1 MRTTMLVAL
10 VAVLCGT
17 AACGG
22 GAGPAA
28 AADPFAG
35 TTELRVDVPASG
47 RVFVSLASPAVVTPE
62 GDARTSPAWDLAFEG
77 WDVFTN
83 SGPSGAGKGAGFGP
97 LSTTAFLSQAAPS
110 VPFLQSDKTG
120 GPLLDWYAYDGTA
133 HVLYSRFHVYGVRR
147 GDSAWKLQILAYYGE
162 RNNAPVG
169 AIYRVRYAALAG
181 PADVHEL
188 EIDGTAG
195 GVQAAATSPSG
206 CVDLATGTVS
216 MLVPAEAQ
224 ASSAWDLCF
233 RRDTIS
239 VNGEAGGPRGVGA
252 VDLQAAATRDEKL
265 ADVSA
270 RTAADQRAAF
280 DAATAD
286 AFAGAAF
293 RGDHVVSAFERGRW
307 LDTTASPPRPEDA
320 AWLVVDAAGGRKF
333 LVSFS
338 SFENSTAQSP
348 GTVVMHIK
356 PVSG

>member
-1 MRTTMLVAL
+1 MKALILVAL
-10 VAVLCGT
+10 GAVVVG
-17 AACGG
+17 CGG
-22 GAGPAA
+22 GGGTPDAG
-28 AADPFAG
+28 DPFAG
-35 TTELRVDVPASG
+35 TTELRVDVPATG
-47 RVFVSLASPAVVTPE
+47 RVYVSLATPAVVTPD
-62 GDARTSPAWDLAFEG
+62 GDAHASPAWDLAFEG

-83 SGPSGAGKGAGFGP
+83 SGPSGAGKGAAFGP
-97 LSTTAFLSQAAPS
+97 LSTTAFLSQSAPS

-133 HVLYSRFHVYGVRR
+133 HVLYSRFHVYGVKR
-147 GDSAWKLQILAYYGE
+147 GESLWKLQVLAYYGE

-169 AIYRVRYAALAG
+169 ALYRIRYTALAG
-181 PADVHEL
+181 GAPDVREL

-206 CVDLATGTVS
+206 CVDLATGAVTPL
-216 MLVPAEAQ
+216 LVADAQ
-224 ASSAWDLCF
+224 TSSAWDLCF

-252 VDLQAAATRDEKL
+252 VDLQAAETRDEKL
-265 ADVSA
+265 EDVAA
-270 RTAADQRAAF
+270 RTAAGTRAAF
-280 DAATAD
+280 DDATMA

-307 LDTTASPPRPEDA
+307 LDTSVTPPRPEDA

-338 SFENSTAQSP
+338 NFENPTASSP

-356 PVSG
+356 PVNG